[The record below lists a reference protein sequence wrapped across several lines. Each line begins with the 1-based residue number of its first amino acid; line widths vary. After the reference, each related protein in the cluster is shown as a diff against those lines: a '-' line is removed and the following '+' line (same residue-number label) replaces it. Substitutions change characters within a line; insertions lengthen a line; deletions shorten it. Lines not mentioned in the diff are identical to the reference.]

1 MKEQKYSLFK
11 YTWPIFI
18 ELLLQMFVGNIDQMM
33 IAYDSQN
40 SVAAVGNA
48 NQILNLLIWLFST
61 MSLAMSILVTQYFG
75 SKQYKKIST
84 TYTMSLILNGG
95 FALVVALVLLFSQNA
110 IFGFMQVPSEI
121 LKDAKLYL
129 SIIAIGLPVQALY
142 STYVTMFRTQGWM
155 KQTMVMSAIVNIINI
170 VGNYLLIFGI
180 GIFPPLHVAG
190 IAIST
195 NISRLIGLFALAY
208 IFNKNSEIKLG
219 FPKKED
225 QPLQQLSKIVGIA
238 IPSSTESVSYDLSQI
253 VIMKVVNTF
262 GTKVINTKIYA
273 GVLATFSFVYGNALS
288 SATQIIV
295 GYMIGAKEY
304 EKTHQQVMK
313 TMWMSILTAGTL
325 SILLFM
331 MSDSLF
337 SIFTSDPEVLALG
350 KKIMF
355 VEIFL
360 EIGRAVN
367 LTMVRSLQS
376 TQDVKYPAYV
386 GIVSMWG
393 IATLFSYILGQGFGL
408 GLVGVWIAMAMD
420 ECLRGLLFIIR
431 WNKKDWMKREI
442 A

>member
-95 FALVVALVLLFSQNA
+95 FALVVALVLLFAQNA

-376 TQDVKYPAYV
+376 TQDVKYPAYI